1 MSSDVQLYIYTLMG
15 LSAIVGGC
23 LALMVR
29 MGVDH
34 YKRRQ
39 KQGQYN
45 PWEVQGHRVVYHEP
59 MPHLLEQPI
68 SARKK

>member
-29 MGVDH
+29 MGIDT

-39 KQGQYN
+39 KQDQYN
-45 PWEVQGHRVVYHEP
+45 PWGPGVTYYEEP
-59 MPHLLEQPI
+59 MPYLLEQPI